1 MAEKKTN
8 TLGVLGTVFGSIGL
22 AGVVGEGGLGRL
34 LGGPPPGPPPVSQA
48 ELALTAEN
56 AQLKAERYT
65 DQQTRP
71 LAVEQARQGAQ
82 IECLNKQLELREKI
96 IDAKI
101 DNVAQVSASGMQFL
115 SQTVAG
121 IQAAMAGFTKLMVPE
136 TSIAVPVVS
145 GGVATAGKTSGGGQT
160 QGD

>member
-1 MAEKKTN
+1 MAGKSN
-8 TLGVLGTVFGSIGL
+8 TLGVLGTTSGFTALGL
-22 AGVVGEGGLGRL
+22 ELLPNL
-34 LGGPPPGPPPVSQA
+34 LGGLRPPPGPPPVTQA

-82 IECLNKQLELREKI
+82 IECLNKQIELQAKI
-96 IDAKI
+96 TDAKI
-101 DNVAQVSASGMQFL
+101 DNVAQVSAL
-115 SQTVAG
+115 G
-121 IQAAMAGFTKLMVPE
+121 ISALQAAVASVTRLMVPE
-136 TSIAVPVVS
+136 TNIAVPVVS
-145 GGVATAGKTSGGGQT
+145 GGVATAGSKTSNGGQT

>member
-1 MAEKKTN
+1 MAGKSN
-8 TLGVLGTVFGSIGL
+8 TLGVLGTTSGFTALGL
-22 AGVVGEGGLGRL
+22 ELLPNL
-34 LGGPPPGPPPVSQA
+34 LGGLRPPPGPPPVTQA

-82 IECLNKQLELREKI
+82 IECLNKQIELQAKI

-101 DNVAQVSASGMQFL
+101 DNVAQASASGMQFL

>member
-1 MAEKKTN
+1 MAGKSN
-8 TLGVLGTVFGSIGL
+8 TLGVLGTTSGFTALGL
-22 AGVVGEGGLGRL
+22 ELLQNL
-34 LGGPPPGPPPVSQA
+34 LGGLRPPPGPPQVTQA

>member
-1 MAEKKTN
+1 MAGKSN
-8 TLGVLGTVFGSIGL
+8 TLGVLGTTSGFTALGL
-22 AGVVGEGGLGRL
+22 ELLPNL
-34 LGGPPPGPPPVSQA
+34 LGGLRPPPGPPPVTQA

-82 IECLNKQLELREKI
+82 IECLNKQIELQAKI
-96 IDAKI
+96 TDAKI
-101 DNVAQVSASGMQFL
+101 DNVAQVSAM
-115 SQTVAG
+115 G
-121 IQAAMAGFTKLMVPE
+121 ISALQAAVASVTRLMVPE
-136 TSIAVPVVS
+136 TNIAVPVVS